1 MPEEGEAQGTGDGI
15 LNFSR
20 LKSTHLCD
28 KNPEFPTDSVPS

>member
-20 LKSTHLCD
+20 LKSTHAIRI
-28 KNPEFPTDSVPS
+28 PSSRQTPFL